1 MQKPDIEL
9 TIAKLEKEVNLF
21 NYDLRMQPSIL
32 IVKEDLLQTCRDL
45 IAITEWSRETG
56 STEHA
61 ILRQYV
67 YNIKID
73 DHVCIYVCNK
83 SKDNSSLIRNERL
96 DLKYWPED
104 IWCIDWNED
113 IGYSSVFI
121 RQPCFAASD
130 VNNFKRQWI
139 KENERFSGMNYEIF
153 TTLAPYNRL
162 VSKYPDIPVSH
173 LSYITHE
180 LITYIIDMIVWPDR
194 PDPEFLR

>member
-9 TIAKLEKEVNLF
+9 TLAKLEKEVNLF

-32 IVKEDLLQTCRDL
+32 VGKDDLIQTCRDL
-45 IAITEWSRETG
+45 IALTEWSREIGTV
-56 STEHA
+56 EHN
-61 ILRQYV
+61 ILRKYV

-73 DHVCIYVCNK
+73 DHVCIHVCNK
-83 SKDNSSLIRNERL
+83 SKNNGSLIRNERL

-130 VNNFKRQWI
+130 VNNFKKLWI
-139 KENERFSGMNYEIF
+139 KENEQDRGMNYEIF
-153 TTLAPYNRL
+153 NTLAPYNQL
-162 VSKYPDIPVSH
+162 VS
-173 LSYITHE
+173 
-180 LITYIIDMIVWPDR
+180 
-194 PDPEFLR
+194 